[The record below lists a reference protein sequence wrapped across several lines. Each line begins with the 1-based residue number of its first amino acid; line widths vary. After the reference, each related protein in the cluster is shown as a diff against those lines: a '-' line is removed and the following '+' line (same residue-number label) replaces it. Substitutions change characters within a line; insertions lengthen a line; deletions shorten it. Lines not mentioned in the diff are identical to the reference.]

1 MRVNICLINLSI
13 SDEAQQKDEILEN
26 LITFKKVIAVNLILE
41 HVKLYKNYFR
51 KLQLETNHETG
62 KQNLRI
68 FFKHYTNF
76 KHLPRP
82 Q

>member
-1 MRVNICLINLSI
+1 MRVNIFNLSI

-26 LITFKKVIAVNLILE
+26 RIIFKKVIAVNLTLE

>member
-1 MRVNICLINLSI
+1 MRVNIFNLSI

-26 LITFKKVIAVNLILE
+26 RIIFKKVIAVNLTLE

-51 KLQLETNHETG
+51 KLQSETNHRTA

>member
-1 MRVNICLINLSI
+1 MRVNIFNLSI

-26 LITFKKVIAVNLILE
+26 RIIFKKVIAVNLTLE
-41 HVKLYKNYFR
+41 HVKLCKNYFR
-51 KLQLETNHETG
+51 KLQSETNHGTA

>member
-13 SDEAQQKDEILEN
+13 SDETQQKDEILEN
-26 LITFKKVIAVNLILE
+26 LIIFKKVIAVNLTLE

-51 KLQLETNHETG
+51 KLQSETNHGTA

-68 FFKHYTNF
+68 FFKHNANF

>member
-1 MRVNICLINLSI
+1 MRVNIFDLSI

-26 LITFKKVIAVNLILE
+26 RIIFKKVIAVNLTLE

-51 KLQLETNHETG
+51 KLQSETNHGTA

>member
-1 MRVNICLINLSI
+1 MRVNIFNLSI

-26 LITFKKVIAVNLILE
+26 RIIFKKVIAVNLTLE

-51 KLQLETNHETG
+51 KLQSETNHGTA